1 MPTVAL
7 CGVDADYDRLVSF
20 VSSSGHTVVPWA
32 SNISRLVCGDSAAGL
47 WKVAEARRLGI
58 AVVTAVSVLAEAQRA
73 SELWV
78 TRYTPRRLRDMI
90 GGTGP
95 ITELSAWLTGWGG
108 ASAVRGALV
117 TGPPGIGKTTA
128 VGLIV
133 RGCGY
138 ELVEFNASDERSAS
152 AVRRYFDEAKRS
164 GVCGKRRVIVM
175 DEVDGMSTGD
185 RGGIGEL
192 AKVIAGCSFPIIC
205 IANERGTPR
214 LRPLASCCLD
224 IRFQRPTKTVIAKAL
239 FERVVRAE
247 KLGYTVGQLEE
258 LCERNGNDIRSVI
271 NALQFSA
278 TSLVGGGKDPH
289 SLQLKA
295 GTKDPHSLQLKAG
308 TKDELQRVDA
318 FSATGRIIGGGD
330 SRSVKEELVF
340 LDYGMIPLMVA
351 EGSIAAA
358 GKPRNGIRDEKVLVQ
373 RCATAGSHLG
383 DYDIL
388 DRRIRG
394 SQTWS
399 LMPYAV
405 SAVVSTAVSVEGIAP
420 FQIFPSW
427 LGKQSKRLKHRRWL
441 RDMRSRGVLSGSG
454 EGMLDTL
461 DCLRSMLFVK
471 GKTATEIVG
480 KLVDIGATRDDML
493 ETITDMTYKEDLER
507 VALDTKTKGGITREW
522 KKIETKLTVSR
533 VKPETADVDVDDI
546 DDVDDS
552 EEEIDML

>member
-1 MPTVAL
+1 MSVSL
-7 CGVDADYDRLVSF
+7 CGVITNYESLRSF
-20 VSSSGHTVVPWA
+20 LSSSGFTVVPWA
-32 SNISRLVCGDSAAGL
+32 SNISKLVCGDGAGGR

-58 AVVTAVSVLAEAQRA
+58 PVVTAAEIMQAAQRA
-73 SELWV
+73 GELWV
-78 TRYTPRRLRDMI
+78 NRYAPRRLEDII
-90 GGTGP
+90 GGAAPINELMGWLRAWTG
-95 ITELSAWLTGWGG
+95 TAGS
-108 ASAVRGALV
+108 VRGALV

-133 RGCGY
+133 AACGY
-138 ELVEFNASDERSAS
+138 DLVEFNASDERSAT

-164 GVCGKRRVIVM
+164 GHCGRRRVIVM

-192 AKVIAGCSFPIIC
+192 ARVISGCAFPIIC

-214 LRPLASCCLD
+214 LRPLAGCCLD

-239 FERVVRAE
+239 YTRVVKAE
-247 KLGYTVGQLEE
+247 KLPYSAGDLET
-258 LCERNGNDIRSVI
+258 LCEKNGNDIRSII

-278 TSLVGGGKDPH
+278 KSLV
-289 SLQLKA
+289 S
-295 GTKDPHSLQLKAG
+295 G

-318 FSATGRIIGGGD
+318 FSATGRLIGGGD
-330 SRSVKEELVF
+330 SFAVKEQLVF

-351 EGSIAAA
+351 EGYIAAA
-358 GKPRNGIRDEKVLVQ
+358 GRPRVSGAADNSTLLT
-373 RCATAGSHLG
+373 RCGAAGNYIG

-388 DRRIRG
+388 DRRIHS

-399 LMPYAV
+399 LMPHAV
-405 SAVVSTAVSVEGIAP
+405 SAIVSAATSTQGIAP

-441 RDMRSRGVLSGSG
+441 RDMRMRGVLRGSG

-471 GKTATEIVG
+471 GKSAGMIVSR
-480 KLVDIGATRDDML
+480 LVDIGATRDDML
-493 ETITDMTYKEDLER
+493 ETIVEMTYKDDVGR

-522 KKIETKLTVSR
+522 KKIEASKTLER
-533 VKPETADVDVDDI
+533 AKPEALDDEDIADSDEEFADI
-546 DDVDDS
+546 LD
-552 EEEIDML
+552 

>member
-1 MPTVAL
+1 MSTVAL
-7 CGVDADYDRLVSF
+7 CGVDADYDRLSSF
-20 VSSSGHTVVPWA
+20 LSSSGSVVVPWA
-32 SNISRLVCGDSAAGL
+32 SNISKLVVGDAAAGR
-47 WKVAEARRLGI
+47 WKVAEAERLGI
-58 AVVTAVSVLAEAQRA
+58 AVVTVASVLAEARRLG
-73 SELWV
+73 ELWV
-78 TRYTPRRLRDMI
+78 TRYTPRRLKEMI
-90 GGTGP
+90 GGTAP
-95 ITELSAWLTGWGG
+95 ITDLSVWLTAWGTA
-108 ASAVRGALV
+108 ASGTAPRGALV

-133 RGCGY
+133 KGCGY
-138 ELVEFNASDERSAS
+138 DLIEFNASDERSAS
-152 AVRRYFDEAKRS
+152 AVRKYFDEAKRS
-164 GVCGKRRVIVM
+164 GCCGKRRVIVM

-192 AKVIAGCSFPIIC
+192 AKVIASCVFPIIC

-239 FERVVRAE
+239 FERVVKAE
-247 KLGYTVGQLEE
+247 KLGYTVAQVEE

-278 TSLVGGGKDPH
+278 ASLIGGG
-289 SLQLKA
+289 
-295 GTKDPHSLQLKAG
+295 
-308 TKDELQRVDA
+308 KDELQRVDA

-330 SRSVKEELVF
+330 SRTVKEELVF
-340 LDYGMIPLMVA
+340 LDYGMIPLMIA
-351 EGSIAAA
+351 EGYVAAA
-358 GKPRNGIRDEKVLVQ
+358 GKPRGSGPRPDDTVLVQ
-373 RCATAGSHLG
+373 RCASAGSYLG

-405 SAVVSTAVSVEGIAP
+405 SSVVSAAVSVEGIAP

-441 RDMRSRGVLSGSG
+441 RDMRSRGVLGGSG

-461 DCLRSMLFVK
+461 DCLRSMLFLK
-471 GKTATEIVG
+471 GKSAPEIVG
-480 KLVDIGATRDDML
+480 RLVDIGATRDDML
-493 ETITDMTYKEDLER
+493 DTIADMTYKEDSGR

-522 KKIETKLTVSR
+522 KKIEAKMTVVRGSA
-533 VKPETADVDVDDI
+533 PEDADDI
-546 DDVDDS
+546 DDVDSD
-552 EEEIDML
+552 EEIDML

>member
-20 VSSSGHTVVPWA
+20 LSSSGHTVVPWA
-32 SNISRLVCGDSAAGL
+32 SNIGRLVCGGSAEGL
-47 WKVAEARRLGI
+47 WKMAEAKRLGI
-58 AVVTAVSVLAEAQRA
+58 AVVTAAAVLADAQRA
-73 SELWV
+73 GELWV
-78 TRYTPRRLRDMI
+78 TRYTPRRLKDMI
-90 GGTGP
+90 GAVAP
-95 ITELSAWLTGWGG
+95 ITELSAWLTGWGTTG
-108 ASAVRGALV
+108 GVRGALV

-138 ELVEFNASDERSAS
+138 DLVEFNASDERSAT
-152 AVRRYFDEAKRS
+152 AVRKYFDDAKRS
-164 GVCGKRRVIVM
+164 GCCGKRRVIVM

-239 FERVVRAE
+239 FERVVKAE

-278 TSLVGGGKDPH
+278 ASLIGGG
-289 SLQLKA
+289 
-295 GTKDPHSLQLKAG
+295 KDPHSLQLKAG

-318 FSATGRIIGGGD
+318 FSATGRLIGGGD
-330 SRSVKEELVF
+330 SRAVKEELVF

-351 EGSIAAA
+351 EGYVAAV
-358 GKPRNGIRDEKVLVQ
+358 GKPRGSGSGSGSRPDDSVLVQ
-373 RCATAGSHLG
+373 RCAIAGRYLG

-405 SAVVSTAVSVEGIAP
+405 SAVVSTAVATEGIAP

-441 RDMRSRGVLSGSG
+441 RDMRSRRVLGGSG

-461 DCLRSMLFVK
+461 DCLRSMLFMK
-471 GKTATEIVG
+471 GKSATEIIG
-480 KLVDIGATRDDML
+480 RLLDIGATRDDML
-493 ETITDMTYKEDLER
+493 ETITDMTYKDDVGR

-522 KKIETKLTVSR
+522 KKIEAKTTVVRGSA
-533 VKPETADVDVDDI
+533 PEKMDVDDI
-546 DDVDDS
+546 DDIDDS
-552 EEEIDML
+552 EEEIDIL

>member
-1 MPTVAL
+1 M
-7 CGVDADYDRLVSF
+7 
-20 VSSSGHTVVPWA
+20 
-32 SNISRLVCGDSAAGL
+32 
-47 WKVAEARRLGI
+47 
-58 AVVTAVSVLAEAQRA
+58 
-73 SELWV
+73 
-78 TRYTPRRLRDMI
+78 
-90 GGTGP
+90 
-95 ITELSAWLTGWGG
+95 
-108 ASAVRGALV
+108 

-133 RGCGY
+133 KGCGY
-138 ELVEFNASDERSAS
+138 ELVEFNASDERSAIS
-152 AVRRYFDEAKRS
+152 VRRYFDEAKRS

-192 AKVIAGCSFPIIC
+192 AKVIAVCSFPIIC

-239 FERVVRAE
+239 YERVVKPE

-278 TSLVGGGKDPH
+278 ASLVGGGKD
-289 SLQLKA
+289 A
-295 GTKDPHSLQLKAG
+295 
-308 TKDELQRVDA
+308 LQRVDA
-318 FSATGRIIGGGD
+318 FSATGRLIGGGD
-330 SRSVKEELVF
+330 SRTVKEELVF

-351 EGSIAAA
+351 EGYVAAI
-358 GKPRNGIRDEKVLVQ
+358 GKPRGSGLRPDDTVLME
-373 RCATAGSHLG
+373 RCSMAGGYLG

-394 SQTWS
+394 AQTWA
-399 LMPYAV
+399 LMPHAV
-405 SAVVSTAVSVEGIAP
+405 SAVVSAAVATEGIAP

-441 RDMRSRGVLSGSG
+441 RDMRGRGVLGGGS
-454 EGMLDTL
+454 EGILDTL

-471 GKTATEIVG
+471 GKSAVEIVG

-493 ETITDMTYKEDLER
+493 ETIVEMTYKDDVER
-507 VALDTKTKGGITREW
+507 VAIDTKTKGGITREW
-522 KKIETKLTVSR
+522 KKIEIKATVVR
-533 VKPETADVDVDDI
+533 GTPEISDDVDDI
-546 DDVDDS
+546 VDSD
-552 EEEIDML
+552 EEVDMLD

>member
-1 MPTVAL
+1 MSTVAL
-7 CGVDADYDRLVSF
+7 CGVDADYDRLASF
-20 VSSSGHTVVPWA
+20 LSSSGSTVVPWA
-32 SNISRLVCGDSAAGL
+32 SNIGRLVCGCGAAGR
-47 WKVAEARRLGI
+47 WKVAEAERLGIPVVTVAAVLAEARRLG
-58 AVVTAVSVLAEAQRA
+58 
-73 SELWV
+73 ELWV
-78 TRYTPRRLRDMI
+78 TRYTPLRLKEMI
-90 GGTGP
+90 GGTTP
-95 ITELSAWLTGWGG
+95 ITELSAWLTGWSG
-108 ASAVRGALV
+108 AAGSVRGALV

-152 AVRRYFDEAKRS
+152 AVRKYFDEAKRS

-192 AKVIAGCSFPIIC
+192 AKVIASCSFPIIC

-239 FERVVRAE
+239 FERVVKAE
-247 KLGYTVGQLEE
+247 KLGYTVGQVEE

-278 TSLVGGGKDPH
+278 ISLVGGG
-289 SLQLKA
+289 
-295 GTKDPHSLQLKAG
+295 
-308 TKDELQRVDA
+308 KDELQRVDA
-318 FSATGRIIGGGD
+318 FSATGRLIGGGD
-330 SRSVKEELVF
+330 SRAVKEELVF

-351 EGSIAAA
+351 EGYVAAV
-358 GKPRNGIRDEKVLVQ
+358 GKPRGSGSRPDDTVLMG
-373 RCATAGSHLG
+373 RCAIAGSYLG

-399 LMPYAV
+399 LMPHAV
-405 SAVVSTAVSVEGIAP
+405 NAVVSTAVSTEGIAP

-441 RDMRSRGVLSGSG
+441 RDMRSRGVLGGSG

-471 GKTATEIVG
+471 GKSASEIVG
-480 KLVDIGATRDDML
+480 RLVDIGATRDDML
-493 ETITDMTYKEDLER
+493 ETITDMTYKEDIGR

-522 KKIETKLTVSR
+522 KKIEAKTTVVRGSA
-533 VKPETADVDVDDI
+533 PDDADDVGDI
-546 DDVDDS
+546 DDTD
-552 EEEIDML
+552 EEIDML

>member
-7 CGVDADYDRLVSF
+7 CGVNTDYDRIVSF
-20 VSSSGHTVVPWA
+20 LSSSGHTVVPWA
-32 SNISRLVCGDSAAGL
+32 SNIGRLVCGDIAAGR
-47 WKVAEARRLGI
+47 WKIAEAKRLGI
-58 AVVTAVSVLAEAQRA
+58 AVVTSASVLADAQRA
-73 SELWV
+73 GELWV

-90 GGTGP
+90 GGAAP
-95 ITELSAWLTGWGG
+95 INELSAWLTGWGTG
-108 ASAVRGALV
+108 AVRGALV

-152 AVRRYFDEAKRS
+152 AVRKYFDEAKRS
-164 GVCGKRRVIVM
+164 GCCGKRRVIVM

-192 AKVIAGCSFPIIC
+192 ARVIAGCVFPIIC

-278 TSLVGGGKDPH
+278 TSLVSGG
-289 SLQLKA
+289 
-295 GTKDPHSLQLKAG
+295 
-308 TKDELQRVDA
+308 KDELQRVDA

-330 SRSVKEELVF
+330 SRAVKEELVF

-351 EGSIAAA
+351 EGYVAAV
-358 GKPRNGIRDEKVLVQ
+358 GKPRGVRPDDTVLMG
-373 RCATAGSHLG
+373 RCATAGSYLG

-394 SQTWS
+394 SQTWA
-399 LMPYAV
+399 LMPHAV
-405 SAVVSTAVSVEGIAP
+405 SAVVSAAVTTEGIAP

-441 RDMRSRGVLSGSG
+441 QDMRSRRVLGGSG

-471 GKTATEIVG
+471 GKTAGEIVER
-480 KLVDIGATRDDML
+480 LVDIGATRDDML
-493 ETITDMTYKEDLER
+493 ETITDMTYKEDAGR

-522 KKIETKLTVSR
+522 KKIEAKMIVVRGSAPDTV
-533 VKPETADVDVDDI
+533 EDVDDI
-546 DDVDDS
+546 DDSDS
-552 EEEIDML
+552 DAELDMM

>member
-7 CGVDADYDRLVSF
+7 CGVDADYTRLVSF
-20 VSSSGHTVVPWA
+20 LSSSGHTVVPWA
-32 SNISRLVCGDSAAGL
+32 SNISKLVCGDSAGGR
-47 WKVAEARRLGI
+47 WKIAEAKRLGI
-58 AVVTAVSVLAEAQRA
+58 AVVTAAAVLADAQRA
-73 SELWV
+73 GELWV
-78 TRYTPRRLRDMI
+78 TRYTPRRLKEMI

-95 ITELSAWLTGWGG
+95 ITELSAWLTGWGSG
-108 ASAVRGALV
+108 VRGALV

-152 AVRRYFDEAKRS
+152 AVRKYFDEAKRS
-164 GVCGKRRVIVM
+164 GCCGKRRVIVM

-192 AKVIAGCSFPIIC
+192 ARVIASCAFPIIC

-239 FERVVRAE
+239 YERVVKAE
-247 KLGYTVGQLEE
+247 KLSYTVVQVEE

-278 TSLVGGGKDPH
+278 ASLSGG
-289 SLQLKA
+289 A
-295 GTKDPHSLQLKAG
+295 KDPHSLQLKAG

-318 FSATGRIIGGGD
+318 FSATGRLIGGGD
-330 SRSVKEELVF
+330 SRAVKEELVF

-351 EGSIAAA
+351 EGYVAAV
-358 GKPRNGIRDEKVLVQ
+358 GKPRGSGSRPDDSVLVQ
-373 RCATAGSHLG
+373 RCATAGSYLG

-388 DRRIRG
+388 DHRIRG

-405 SAVVSTAVSVEGIAP
+405 SAVVSTAVATEGIAP

-441 RDMRSRGVLSGSG
+441 RDMRGRRVLSGSG
-454 EGMLDTL
+454 TGMLDTL
-461 DCLRSMLFVK
+461 DCLRTMLFVK
-471 GKTATEIVG
+471 GKSASEIVER
-480 KLVDIGATRDDML
+480 LVSIGATRDDML
-493 ETITDMTYKEDLER
+493 ETITDMTYKDDVGR

-522 KKIETKLTVSR
+522 KKIEAKMTVVRGSA
-533 VKPETADVDVDDI
+533 PEDADDI
-546 DDVDDS
+546 DDIDDS

>member
-1 MPTVAL
+1 
-7 CGVDADYDRLVSF
+7 
-20 VSSSGHTVVPWA
+20 
-32 SNISRLVCGDSAAGL
+32 
-47 WKVAEARRLGI
+47 
-58 AVVTAVSVLAEAQRA
+58 
-73 SELWV
+73 
-78 TRYTPRRLRDMI
+78 
-90 GGTGP
+90 
-95 ITELSAWLTGWGG
+95 
-108 ASAVRGALV
+108 V

-152 AVRRYFDEAKRS
+152 AVRKYFDEAKRS
-164 GVCGKRRVIVM
+164 GCCGKRRVIVM

-192 AKVIAGCSFPIIC
+192 ARVIASCVFPIIC

-239 FERVVRAE
+239 YERVVKAE
-247 KLGYTVGQLEE
+247 NLGYTVGQLEE

-278 TSLVGGGKDPH
+278 TSLSGG
-289 SLQLKA
+289 A
-295 GTKDPHSLQLKAG
+295 
-308 TKDELQRVDA
+308 KDELQRVDA
-318 FSATGRIIGGGD
+318 FSATGRLIGGGD
-330 SRSVKEELVF
+330 SRAVKEELVF

-351 EGSIAAA
+351 EGYVAAV
-358 GKPRNGIRDEKVLVQ
+358 GKPRGVRPDDTILMG
-373 RCATAGSHLG
+373 RCATAGSYLG

-405 SAVVSTAVSVEGIAP
+405 SAVVSTAVATEGIAP

-441 RDMRSRGVLSGSG
+441 RDMRGRGVLGGSG

-471 GKTATEIVG
+471 GKTAGEIVER
-480 KLVDIGATRDDML
+480 LVDIGATRDDML
-493 ETITDMTYKEDLER
+493 ETITDMTYKEDAGR

-522 KKIETKLTVSR
+522 KKIEAKMIVVRGSAPDTV
-533 VKPETADVDVDDI
+533 EDI
-546 DDVDDS
+546 DDSDS
-552 EEEIDML
+552 DAELDMM

>member
-1 MPTVAL
+1 
-7 CGVDADYDRLVSF
+7 
-20 VSSSGHTVVPWA
+20 
-32 SNISRLVCGDSAAGL
+32 
-47 WKVAEARRLGI
+47 
-58 AVVTAVSVLAEAQRA
+58 
-73 SELWV
+73 V
-78 TRYTPRRLRDMI
+78 TRYTPRRLKEMI

-95 ITELSAWLTGWGG
+95 ITELSAWLTGWVTTGG
-108 ASAVRGALV
+108 VRGALV

-152 AVRRYFDEAKRS
+152 AVRKYFDEAKRS
-164 GVCGKRRVIVM
+164 GCCGKRRVIVM

-192 AKVIAGCSFPIIC
+192 ARVIAACTFPIIC

-239 FERVVRAE
+239 YERVVKAE

-278 TSLVGGGKDPH
+278 TSLIGGG
-289 SLQLKA
+289 
-295 GTKDPHSLQLKAG
+295 
-308 TKDELQRVDA
+308 KDELQRVDA
-318 FSATGRIIGGGD
+318 FSATGRLIGGGD
-330 SRSVKEELVF
+330 SRAVKEELVF

-351 EGSIAAA
+351 EGYVAAV
-358 GKPRNGIRDEKVLVQ
+358 GKPRGSNSRPDDSVLVQ
-373 RCATAGSHLG
+373 RCATAGSYLG

-388 DRRIRG
+388 DHRIRG

-405 SAVVSTAVSVEGIAP
+405 SAVVSTAVATEGIAP

-441 RDMRSRGVLSGSG
+441 RDMRGRRVLSGSG
-454 EGMLDTL
+454 TGMLDTL
-461 DCLRSMLFVK
+461 DALRTMLFVK
-471 GKTATEIVG
+471 GKSASEIVER
-480 KLVDIGATRDDML
+480 LVDIGATRDDML
-493 ETITDMTYKEDLER
+493 ETITDMTYKDDVGR

-522 KKIETKLTVSR
+522 KKIEAKMTVIRGS
-533 VKPETADVDVDDI
+533 VPEDADDI
-546 DDVDDS
+546 GDIDDS

>member
-20 VSSSGHTVVPWA
+20 LSSSGSTVVPWA
-32 SNISRLVCGDSAAGL
+32 SNIGRLVCGDSAVGL
-47 WKVAEARRLGI
+47 WKMAEAKRLGI
-58 AVVTAVSVLAEAQRA
+58 AVVTAAAVLADAQRA
-73 SELWV
+73 GELWV
-78 TRYTPRRLRDMI
+78 TRYTPRRLKDMI
-90 GGTGP
+90 GGTAP
-95 ITELSAWLTGWGG
+95 ITELSAWLTGWTG
-108 ASAVRGALV
+108 AVGSVRGALV

-138 ELVEFNASDERSAS
+138 DLVEFNASDERSAT
-152 AVRRYFDEAKRS
+152 AVRKYFDDAKRS

-239 FERVVRAE
+239 FERVVKAE
-247 KLGYTVGQLEE
+247 KLGYTAGQLEE

-278 TSLVGGGKDPH
+278 ASLIGGG
-289 SLQLKA
+289 
-295 GTKDPHSLQLKAG
+295 KDPHSLQLKAG

-318 FSATGRIIGGGD
+318 FSATGRLIGGGD
-330 SRSVKEELVF
+330 SRAVKEELVF

-351 EGSIAAA
+351 EGYVAAV
-358 GKPRNGIRDEKVLVQ
+358 GKPRGSGSRPDDTVLMG
-373 RCATAGSHLG
+373 RCATAGSYLG

-405 SAVVSTAVSVEGIAP
+405 SAVVSTAVATEGIAP

-441 RDMRSRGVLSGSG
+441 RDMRSRRVLGGSG

-461 DCLRSMLFVK
+461 DCLRSMLFMK
-471 GKTATEIVG
+471 GKSATEIVG
-480 KLVDIGATRDDML
+480 RLVDIGATRDDML
-493 ETITDMTYKEDLER
+493 ETITDMTYKDDAAR

-522 KKIETKLTVSR
+522 KKIEAKTTVVRGSA
-533 VKPETADVDVDDI
+533 PEKMDVDDI
-546 DDVDDS
+546 DDIDDS
-552 EEEIDML
+552 EEEIDIL

>member
-20 VSSSGHTVVPWA
+20 LSSSGNVVVPWA
-32 SNISRLVCGDSAAGL
+32 SNISKLVVGDLAAGL
-47 WKVAEARRLGI
+47 WKMGEARRLGVPI
-58 AVVTAVSVLAEAQRA
+58 VTAASVLDEARRRG
-73 SELWV
+73 ELWV

-90 GGTGP
+90 GGTAP
-95 ITELSAWLTGWGG
+95 ITELSAWLTGWGTG
-108 ASAVRGALV
+108 AAGVARGALV

-164 GVCGKRRVIVM
+164 GCCGKRRVIVM

-192 AKVIAGCSFPIIC
+192 AKVIAGCAFPIIC

-239 FERVVRAE
+239 YERVVKAE
-247 KLGYTVGQLEE
+247 KLGYTVAQIEE
-258 LCERNGNDIRSVI
+258 ICERNGNDIRSVI

-278 TSLVGGGKDPH
+278 ASLVGEG
-289 SLQLKA
+289 LN
-295 GTKDPHSLQLKAG
+295 AG

-318 FSATGRIIGGGD
+318 FSATGRLIGGGD
-330 SRSVKEELVF
+330 SRAVKDDLVF

-351 EGSIAAA
+351 EGYVATA
-358 GKPRNGIRDEKVLVQ
+358 GKPRGSRPNDTVLVQ
-373 RCATAGSHLG
+373 RCATAGGHLG

-405 SAVVSTAVSVEGIAP
+405 SAVVSAAVSVEGIAP

-441 RDMRSRGVLSGSG
+441 RDMRSRGVLSGGNG

-461 DCLRSMLFVK
+461 DCLRSMLFMK
-471 GKTATEIVG
+471 GKSASEIVG
-480 KLVDIGATRDDML
+480 RLVEFGATRDDML
-493 ETITDMTYKEDLER
+493 ETITDMTYKEDMER

-522 KKIETKLTVSR
+522 KKIETKMTVAR
-533 VKPETADVDVDDI
+533 VKPDAVDEYDI

-552 EEEIDML
+552 DEEIDML

>member
-7 CGVDADYDRLVSF
+7 CGVDADYTRLVSF
-20 VSSSGHTVVPWA
+20 LSSSGHTVVPWA
-32 SNISRLVCGDSAAGL
+32 SNISKLVCGDSADGR
-47 WKVAEARRLGI
+47 WKIAEAKRLGI
-58 AVVTAVSVLAEAQRA
+58 AVVTSAAVLADAQRA
-73 SELWV
+73 GELWV
-78 TRYTPRRLRDMI
+78 TRYTPRRLKEMI

-95 ITELSAWLTGWGG
+95 ITELSAWLTGWGSG
-108 ASAVRGALV
+108 VRGALV

-152 AVRRYFDEAKRS
+152 AVRKYFDEAKRS
-164 GVCGKRRVIVM
+164 GCCGKRRVIVM

-192 AKVIAGCSFPIIC
+192 ARVIAACTFPIIC

-239 FERVVRAE
+239 YERVVKAE

-278 TSLVGGGKDPH
+278 TSLIGGG
-289 SLQLKA
+289 
-295 GTKDPHSLQLKAG
+295 
-308 TKDELQRVDA
+308 KDELQRVDA
-318 FSATGRIIGGGD
+318 FSATGRLIGGGD
-330 SRSVKEELVF
+330 SRAVKEELVF

-351 EGSIAAA
+351 EGYVAAV
-358 GKPRNGIRDEKVLVQ
+358 GKPRGSNSRPDDSVLVQ
-373 RCATAGSHLG
+373 RCATAGSYLG

-388 DRRIRG
+388 DHRIRG

-405 SAVVSTAVSVEGIAP
+405 SAVVSTAVATEGIAP

-441 RDMRSRGVLSGSG
+441 RDMRGRRVLSGSG
-454 EGMLDTL
+454 TGMLDTL
-461 DCLRSMLFVK
+461 DALRTMLFVK
-471 GKTATEIVG
+471 GKSASEIVER
-480 KLVDIGATRDDML
+480 LVDIGATRDDML
-493 ETITDMTYKEDLER
+493 ETITDMTYKDDVGR

-522 KKIETKLTVSR
+522 KKIEAKMTVVRGS
-533 VKPETADVDVDDI
+533 VPEDADDI
-546 DDVDDS
+546 GDIDDS

>member
-7 CGVDADYDRLVSF
+7 CGVDADYTRLVSF
-20 VSSSGHTVVPWA
+20 LSSSGHTVVPWA
-32 SNISRLVCGDSAAGL
+32 SNISKLVCGDSAGGR
-47 WKVAEARRLGI
+47 WKIAEAKRLGI
-58 AVVTAVSVLAEAQRA
+58 AVVTSAAVLADAQRA
-73 SELWV
+73 GELWV
-78 TRYTPRRLRDMI
+78 TRYTPRRLKEMI

-95 ITELSAWLTGWGG
+95 ITELSAWLTGWVTTGG
-108 ASAVRGALV
+108 VRGALV

-152 AVRRYFDEAKRS
+152 AVRKYFDEAKRS
-164 GVCGKRRVIVM
+164 GCCGKRRVIVM

-192 AKVIAGCSFPIIC
+192 ARVIAACTFPIIC

-239 FERVVRAE
+239 YERVVKAE

-278 TSLVGGGKDPH
+278 TSLIGGG
-289 SLQLKA
+289 
-295 GTKDPHSLQLKAG
+295 
-308 TKDELQRVDA
+308 KDELQRVDA
-318 FSATGRIIGGGD
+318 FSATGRLIGGGD
-330 SRSVKEELVF
+330 SRAVKEELVF

-351 EGSIAAA
+351 EGYVAAV
-358 GKPRNGIRDEKVLVQ
+358 GKPRGSNSRPDDSVLVQ
-373 RCATAGSHLG
+373 RCATAGSYLG

-388 DRRIRG
+388 DHRIRG

-405 SAVVSTAVSVEGIAP
+405 SAVVSTAVATEGIAP

-441 RDMRSRGVLSGSG
+441 RDMRGRRVLSGSG
-454 EGMLDTL
+454 TGMLDTL
-461 DCLRSMLFVK
+461 DALRTMLFVK
-471 GKTATEIVG
+471 GKSASEIVER
-480 KLVDIGATRDDML
+480 LVDIGATRDDML
-493 ETITDMTYKEDLER
+493 ETITDMTYKDDVGR

-522 KKIETKLTVSR
+522 KKIEAKMTVIRGS
-533 VKPETADVDVDDI
+533 VPEDADDI
-546 DDVDDS
+546 GDIDDS

>member
-1 MPTVAL
+1 MSTVAL
-7 CGVDADYDRLVSF
+7 CGVDADYDRIVSF
-20 VSSSGHTVVPWA
+20 LSSSGNVVVPWA
-32 SNISRLVCGDSAAGL
+32 SNISRLVCGESAGGR

-58 AVVTAVSVLAEAQRA
+58 AVVTVAAVLAESKRA

-78 TRYTPRRLRDMI
+78 TRYAPRKLKEMI
-90 GGTGP
+90 GGAGP

-108 ASAVRGALV
+108 AGAVRGALV

-138 ELVEFNASDERSAS
+138 DLVEFNASDERSAT

-164 GVCGKRRVIVM
+164 GHCGRRRVIVM

-192 AKVIAGCSFPIIC
+192 AKVIASCSFPIIC

-214 LRPLASCCLD
+214 LRPLTSCCLD

-247 KLGYTVGQLEE
+247 KLNYTVAAVEE

-278 TSLVGGGKDPH
+278 ASLVDGGKDP
-289 SLQLKA
+289 
-295 GTKDPHSLQLKAG
+295 
-308 TKDELQRVDA
+308 LQRVDA
-318 FSATGRIIGGGD
+318 FSATGRLIGGGD
-330 SRSVKEELVF
+330 SRAVKEELVF

-351 EGSIAAA
+351 EGYVAAV
-358 GKPRNGIRDEKVLVQ
+358 GKPRGSGARPDDKVLMG
-373 RCATAGSHLG
+373 RCAVAGSYLG

-399 LMPYAV
+399 LMPHAV
-405 SAVVSTAVSVEGIAP
+405 NAVVSTAVSTEGIAP

-461 DCLRSMLFVK
+461 DCLRTMLFVK
-471 GKTATEIVG
+471 GKSATEIVG
-480 KLVDIGATRDDML
+480 QLVDIGATRDDML
-493 ETITDMTYKEDLER
+493 ETIVDMTYKDDAGR

-522 KKIETKLTVSR
+522 KKVEAKMTVGR
-533 VKPETADVDVDDI
+533 VKPETADVEVDDI
-546 DDVDDS
+546 DDVDS
-552 EEEIDML
+552 EDEMDML

>member
-1 MPTVAL
+1 MSTVAL
-7 CGVDADYDRLVSF
+7 CGVDADYDRIVSF
-20 VSSSGHTVVPWA
+20 LSSSGVTVVPWA
-32 SNISRLVCGDSAAGL
+32 SNIGRLVCGDSAGGR
-47 WKVAEARRLGI
+47 WKVAEAQRLGI
-58 AVVTAVSVLAEAQRA
+58 AVVTAASVLAEAQRA
-73 SELWV
+73 GELWV

-90 GGTGP
+90 GAVAP
-95 ITELSAWLTGWGG
+95 ITELSAWLTGWGTAG
-108 ASAVRGALV
+108 GVRGALV

-133 RGCGY
+133 KGCGY
-138 ELVEFNASDERSAS
+138 ELIEFNASDERSAL
-152 AVRRYFDEAKRS
+152 AVRKYFDEAKRS

-192 AKVIAGCSFPIIC
+192 AKVIATCSFPIIC

-239 FERVVRAE
+239 YERVVKAE

-278 TSLVGGGKDPH
+278 ASLVGGG
-289 SLQLKA
+289 
-295 GTKDPHSLQLKAG
+295 
-308 TKDELQRVDA
+308 KDELQRVDA

-330 SRSVKEELVF
+330 SRAVKEELVF

-351 EGSIAAA
+351 EGYVAAVGKPRGSRPDDTVLMGRCAAA
-358 GKPRNGIRDEKVLVQ
+358 GS
-373 RCATAGSHLG
+373 CLG

-394 SQTWS
+394 SQTWA
-399 LMPYAV
+399 LMPHAV
-405 SAVVSTAVSVEGIAP
+405 SAVVSAAVTTEGIAP

-441 RDMRSRGVLSGSG
+441 RDMRGRRVLGGSE

-471 GKTATEIVG
+471 GKSASEIVG
-480 KLVDIGATRDDML
+480 RLVDIGATRDDML
-493 ETITDMTYKEDLER
+493 ETITNMTYKDDTER

-522 KKIETKLTVSR
+522 KKIEAKMIVVR
-533 VKPETADVDVDDI
+533 GKPEAVDEDDI
-546 DDVDDS
+546 DDIVDSD
-552 EEEIDML
+552 EEIDMLE